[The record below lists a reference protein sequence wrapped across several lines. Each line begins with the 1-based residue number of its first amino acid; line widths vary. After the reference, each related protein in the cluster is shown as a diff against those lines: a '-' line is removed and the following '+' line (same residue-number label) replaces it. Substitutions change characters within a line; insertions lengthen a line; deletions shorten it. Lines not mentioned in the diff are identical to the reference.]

1 MVSNPVF
8 LATNA
13 MGVTRAELR
22 GDGVWT
28 VETSLDGKRVNSLAS
43 DPRAPGRVFAGTQT
57 DGLWRS
63 DDAGRTWQRAGLS
76 GKSVKSIAVSPL
88 VSGLMYAGCKPLAL
102 FVSADDGGAWNELPA
117 LRLARKWWW
126 FSPAE
131 PPDWGPYPQALTLSP
146 ADPNVILAGI
156 ELGGVLRSTDGGRT
170 WSGHQPGA
178 VLDCHSLIFHASDGS
193 RVYGGGGSGCG
204 AAQSLDGGL
213 TWRQMRAGLGAK
225 YGWMVAAD
233 AIRPDVW
240 YLSASDL
247 PNPLKGQFVPPAH
260 VDGSA
265 RGRIYRSIGDGPWE
279 RLSGGLPEPL
289 DFMAYALV
297 ADPGTSGRLYA
308 GLANGD
314 VWKTDYFWPDLD
326 ETPDQS
332 GWDSPDDDPRLVH
345 AGVIQGPV
353 FNKQTSAPRFGIHW
367 RYACIPNRV
376 DQRRD

>member
-1 MVSNPVF
+1 MVSNPIF

-13 MGVTRAELR
+13 MGVARAELR

-43 DPRAPGRVFAGTQT
+43 DPRVPGRVFAGTQT
-57 DGLWRS
+57 DGVWRS
-63 DDAGRTWQRAGLS
+63 DDQGRSWRNTGLS
-76 GKSVKSIAVSPL
+76 GRTVKTVTVSPL
-88 VSGLMYAGCKPLAL
+88 VPGLIYAGCKPVSLL
-102 FVSADDGGAWNELPA
+102 VSADHGATWTELPA
-117 LRLARKWWW
+117 LRQARKLWW

-131 PPDWGPYPQALTLSP
+131 PPDWGAYPQALALSP
-146 ADPNVILAGI
+146 TDPEAIMAGI

-170 WSGHQPGA
+170 WSGHRRGA
-178 VLDCHSLIFHASDGS
+178 MLDCHSLMFHANDGN
-193 RVYGGGGSGCG
+193 RVYEGGGSGCG

-247 PNPLKGQFVPPAH
+247 PNPLKGQFAPPAH
-260 VDGSA
+260 VDGNA
-265 RGRIYRSIGDGPWE
+265 QAHLYRSVGGGAWE

-289 DFMAYALV
+289 DFMAYALIP
-297 ADPGTSGRLYA
+297 DPARSGRLYA

-314 VWKTDYFWPDLD
+314 IW
-326 ETPDQS
+326 
-332 GWDSPDDDPRLVH
+332 
-345 AGVIQGPV
+345 
-353 FNKQTSAPRFGIHW
+353 QTEDFGDTWIKLRVNVGGIH
-367 RYACIPNRV
+367 RV
-376 DQRRD
+376 MILV